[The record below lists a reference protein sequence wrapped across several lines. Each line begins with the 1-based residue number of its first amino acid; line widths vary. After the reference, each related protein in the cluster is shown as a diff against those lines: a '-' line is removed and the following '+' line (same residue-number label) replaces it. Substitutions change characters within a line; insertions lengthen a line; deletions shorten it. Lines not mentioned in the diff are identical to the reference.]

1 MQRFG
6 GHRQRQYG
14 FFGQFVRHETG
25 WDTTDRGHTYRDHTD
40 VNALRAVPTNHSNS
54 SYGRCTKCSER
65 LRSGGSTVKRRREGT
80 PVGNRTSLTP
90 DHAFLVE
97 KIIDDFDAITHLRL
111 CALGHGNDRSADLP
125 RFDIIKRRDAFR
137 P

>member
-1 MQRFG
+1 MGYNRP
-6 GHRQRQYG
+6 RPYIPRL
-14 FFGQFVRHETG
+14 
-25 WDTTDRGHTYRDHTD
+25 YRRE
-40 VNALRAVPTNHSNS
+40 RAASGSNKS
-54 SYGRCTKCSER
+54 FQLLLWQVYKVLER

-137 P
+137 PALFEFLFVT